1 MFSYLNAMQR
11 DDDMKKIPTS
21 VEIVDAPPPAYNET
35 EQKVSISTGTTKL
48 DKEELH
54 RLFRDRNLAF
64 VTTLSKDGSPHVTP
78 VWTEMIDDLILI
90 NTFES
95 SAKNKHITNDKRI
108 ALSIVEQNNPFNMVS
123 IKGKVIERTTEGAD
137 AHLIG
142 LAKKYLGIGKY
153 YYRQPN
159 HRRIIIKIQPEKIMG
174 ISIHPA
180 FYFLAYSPWN
190 K

>member
-1 MFSYLNAMQR
+1 MQR
-11 DDDMKKIPTS
+11 DDNKKKIPTS
-21 VEIVDAPPPAYNET
+21 VEIVDVPPGNE
-35 EQKVSISTGTTKL
+35 EGEKDVSVHAGATQLS
-48 DKEELH
+48 KEELH
-54 RLFRDRNLAF
+54 ILFNNRNLAF
-64 VTTLSKDGSPHVTP
+64 VATLSKDGSPNVTP

-123 IKGKVIERTTEGAD
+123 IKGKVIEQTTEGAD
-137 AHLIG
+137 EHLIK

-153 YYRQPN
+153 YYRKPN
-159 HRRIIIKIQPEKIMG
+159 QRRIIIKIQPEKIMG
-174 ISIHPA
+174 LSIHPA
-180 FYFLAYSPWN
+180 FYFLAYSPWI